1 MYIID
6 RRRRRWR
13 GMRRTGQSK
22 VFGKSPSN
30 QHAHT
35 RHSLKRMEKFSLKWC
50 PVGLNE
56 KVLASVRELI
66 EWPRARSQR
75 VLIMTS
81 FLLISC
87 RSARV
92 YDHPISPKW
101 RSNFSRF
108 HLLTLSLSF
117 QPRAYS
123 CIQWNKYVYAY
134 IYNNISPLVHA
145 VDKLLPNGR
154 KQSTDVPSTH
164 PRNTV
169 AAAVQNAHVNT
180 RNYIRAGVY
189 AKN

>member
-1 MYIID
+1 MET
-6 RRRRRWR
+6 
-13 GMRRTGQSK
+13 TGQSK

-35 RHSLKRMEKFSLKWC
+35 SYSLKRMEKFSLKWC

-87 RSARV
+87 RFPRV

-108 HLLTLSLSF
+108 HSLSLSLSF
-117 QPRAYS
+117 QPRACPYF
-123 CIQWNKYVYAY
+123 QWNKYVHAY
-134 IYNNISPLVHA
+134 IYNNIFPLVHA

-154 KQSTDVPSTH
+154 KQSTDVPSTC

-169 AAAVQNAHVNT
+169 ATAVRNAHVNT
-180 RNYIRAGVY
+180 RKYIIRTGVC